1 MLRMLLVLAAIASA
15 TLFTTATSSSA
26 VADDSPPN
34 VVIIFTD
41 DQGYGD
47 IGCFGAEG
55 YRTPHLDRMADE
67 GRRFTSFYS
76 AAPACSG
83 SRVSLLTGSYYARL
97 KFPTVLFPHHKVGL
111 AENELTIAEL
121 AKQKGYATACIGKW
135 HVGHHEKFLPTQH
148 GFDSYFGVPYSNDM
162 TIDPNARLAA
172 DIKLRNGL
180 KRNEVRDA
188 KPRTDWVPLMRDN
201 EIVEYP
207 ADQSTLTRRYTEEAV
222 KFIDENAEQP
232 FLLYLPHTMPHTP
245 LFTTPDFTLV
255 ATTRYGDVI
264 EEIDWSVGQILAAL
278 EKNGV
283 DENTLVVFTTDNGP
297 WLAFGNHAG
306 NAGPLREGKGT
317 TFEGGMR
324 VPCIMRWPARIP
336 AGSECDKTAGTIDLL
351 PTMAELID
359 GDLPEHPIDGK
370 SIVKLMTG
378 GLDEPSPHEYYC
390 YYQGPHL
397 QAIRSGDWKLHFRHS
412 YHTIVKPGHDG
423 NHGHAK
429 NLIIEMSLFNL
440 KDDIGET
447 TNVADK
453 YPHIVARLRGLA
465 ARARADIGDS
475 ATKQEGEN
483 SRRPDGVNE
492 GTGG

>member
-1 MLRMLLVLAAIASA
+1 MFQNIRILGAIVCLALAAQLIITLPASA
-15 TLFTTATSSSA
+15 ADTSQ
-26 VADDSPPN
+26 PN

-47 IGCFGAEG
+47 IGCFGATG
-55 YRTPHLDRMADE
+55 YRTPNLDRMATE

-97 KFPTVLFPHHKVGL
+97 KFPTVLFPGSKVGL
-111 AENELTIAEL
+111 AASELTIAEL

-135 HVGHHEKFLPTQH
+135 HVGHQEKFLPTQH

-172 DIKLRNGL
+172 NVRLRNGL
-180 KRNEVRDA
+180 KRSEVRDA
-188 KPRTDWVPLMRDN
+188 KPRADWVPLMRNN

-222 KFIDENAEQP
+222 KFIDKNVKRP
-232 FLLYLPHTMPHTP
+232 FLLYMPHTMPHTP
-245 LFTTPDFTLV
+245 LFTTPEFTLT

-264 EEIDWSVGQILAAL
+264 QEIDWSVGQVLAAL
-278 EKNGV
+278 KKNGV
-283 DENTLVVFTTDNGP
+283 DDNTLVVFTTDNGP

-324 VPCIMRWPARIP
+324 VPCIMRWPGRIP
-336 AGSECDKTAGTIDLL
+336 AGTECDATAGTIDLL
-351 PTMAELID
+351 PTMAEMIGGELPSHTID
-359 GDLPEHPIDGK
+359 GR

-378 GLDEPSPHEYYC
+378 EGSQESPHEYYC
-390 YYQGPHL
+390 YFHNTHL
-397 QAIRSGDWKLHFRHS
+397 QAIRSGDWKLHFRHY
-412 YHTIVKPGHDG
+412 YHTIVKPGHGG
-423 NHGHAK
+423 NHGTAK
-429 NLIIEMSLFNL
+429 NSIIEMSLFNL
-440 KDDIGET
+440 KDDIGEKN
-447 TNVADK
+447 NVAEK
-453 YPHIVARLRGLA
+453 YPHVVARLRGMA
-465 ARARADIGDS
+465 ERARADIGDR
-475 ATKQEGEN
+475 ATGQKGEN
-483 SRRPDGVNE
+483 SRKPDPA
-492 GTGG
+492 